1 VDKSPK
7 SLPKVNLKQA
17 LKYQNCQ
24 TPVVSLSYKE
34 MRIPMTE
41 LAFENVTKLKC
52 LECGDKLTP
61 WENTLCI
68 ICAPD
73 EFELDEEWN

>member
-1 VDKSPK
+1 VI
-7 SLPKVNLKQA
+7 
-17 LKYQNCQ
+17 
-24 TPVVSLSYKE
+24 SLSYKE

-73 EFELDEEWN
+73 EFELDEEYN